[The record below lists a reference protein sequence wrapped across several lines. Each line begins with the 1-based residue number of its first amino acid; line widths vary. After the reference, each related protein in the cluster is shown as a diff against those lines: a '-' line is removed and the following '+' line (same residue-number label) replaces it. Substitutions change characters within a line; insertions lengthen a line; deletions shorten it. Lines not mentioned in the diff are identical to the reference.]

1 VERKPVLR
9 ARFPDYDWRT
19 EGRVKSYWDYYTLND
34 NLPGAVADTLILAHE
49 VYYEE
54 KYMVALTKLGDF
66 LVLAQMPDPQ
76 PGWCQQYNF
85 AMVPIWARKFEPP
98 AITGWESQ
106 DAMETLIKVARYSR
120 EKKYLEPIPRA
131 LEYFTNSCLLPDG
144 RVARYYEFK
153 TNRPLF
159 MDADYKLTYS
169 DSAAPSHYGW
179 KQTARFRQIA
189 QAYQAAKAG
198 QNPNAASVNRVQVED
213 ILRIIKDL
221 DADGRWVS
229 TYAGEHLVGQPKF
242 EPGFRYISSA
252 VFVRNVET
260 LSEYIATS
268 GQ

>member
-9 ARFPDYDWRT
+9 AKFPDYDWRT
-19 EGRVKSYWDYYTLND
+19 EGRVKNYWDYYTLND

-49 VYYEE
+49 VYHEE
-54 KYMVALTKLGDF
+54 KYKVALTKLGDF

-85 AMVPIWARKFEPP
+85 DMVPIWARKFEPP

-106 DAMETLIKVARYSR
+106 DAMETLIKVARYSG

-131 LEYFTNSCLLPDG
+131 LEYFTKNCLLPDG